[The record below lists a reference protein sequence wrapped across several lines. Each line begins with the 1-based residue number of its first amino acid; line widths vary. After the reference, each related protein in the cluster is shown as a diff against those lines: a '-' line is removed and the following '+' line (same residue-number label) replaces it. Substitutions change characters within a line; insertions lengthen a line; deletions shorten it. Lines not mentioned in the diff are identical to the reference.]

1 MKKSKIPILVGAAQ
15 YRQSKDAVK
24 PLDPLGLM
32 VEASRMALSDSG
44 VPRLEDLI
52 DRVYVVNLF
61 QWPYRDVPG
70 MLAERL
76 CIAPREKFY
85 TAVGGNTPQV
95 LVNKA
100 ARSLASGECRAVLM
114 TGAEAF
120 YALRRALKGEVVL
133 DWPESEPP
141 ERIEGDNRSG
151 ISEIE
156 SRYDLFLPSYM
167 YPLVETALRAATGHN
182 PEEHRLQMGMLWERF
197 ARVAAQNPYAW
208 IRDGATTEEIAT
220 PSVDNR
226 YIGYPYT
233 KRMNANINVDLSA
246 ALVMTT
252 VGMAQELGIDSSR
265 WVYPLAGIALDD
277 IWFATQRPHLDR
289 SPAIRSAARYSLEQ
303 AGLTVDQIDV
313 FDLYSCF
320 PCVVEIARREIG
332 ISDDDPRPLT
342 VTGGLS
348 FFGGPGNNYSM
359 HAIASVVE
367 RIRENHGLKAM
378 ITANGY
384 YLTKHAVGIYGGEPP
399 IGPWYDQD
407 KADMQE
413 AIDAEALPE
422 PVEKAF
428 GSLTVEAYVIR
439 HDKKGRPERGTVMGR
454 LGNGRRALAHI
465 DARKEDL
472 ETMENIE
479 LVGQTGAVRFDM
491 DFGYNLVT
499 FEKPKEFRRQNP

>member
-1 MKKSKIPILVGAAQ
+1 MEESKIPILVGAAQ
-15 YRQSKDAVK
+15 YRQSKDAAK

-32 VEASRMALSDSG
+32 VEASRRALSDSG
-44 VPRLEDLI
+44 APRLKDLV

-61 QWPYRDVPG
+61 QWPYRDVLG

-76 CIAPREKFY
+76 GIAPREKFY

-120 YALRRALKGEVVL
+120 YALRRALKGEVIL
-133 DWPESEPP
+133 DWSESEPP

-151 ISEIE
+151 ISDIE

-167 YPLVETALRAATGHN
+167 YPLVETALRASTGHD
-182 PEEHRLQMGMLWERF
+182 PEEHRLQMGGLWERF
-197 ARVAAQNPYAW
+197 ARIAVQNPYAW
-208 IRDGATTEEIAT
+208 IRDGATAEEIAT

-233 KRMNANINVDLSA
+233 KRMNANINVDQSA

-252 VGMAQELGIDSSR
+252 VGMARELGIDSSR
-265 WVYPLAGIALDD
+265 WVYPLAGMALND
-277 IWFATQRPHLDR
+277 IWFVTQRPRLDR
-289 SPAIRSAARYSLEQ
+289 SPAIRDAARYCLEQ
-303 AGLTVDQIDV
+303 AGLTADDIDV

-320 PCVVEIARREIG
+320 PCVVEITRHEIG
-332 ISDDDPRPLT
+332 ISDNDPRPLT
-342 VTGGLS
+342 VTGGLP

-359 HAIASVVE
+359 HAIASVVD
-367 RIRENHGLKAM
+367 RIRANRGLKAM
-378 ITANGY
+378 ITANGW
-384 YLTKHAVGIYGGEPP
+384 YLTKHAVGIYGDEPP
-399 IGPWYDQD
+399 IRPWYDQD
-407 KADMQE
+407 EAGMQK

-439 HDKKGRPERGTVMGR
+439 HNKEGRPERGTVMGR
-454 LGNGRRALAHI
+454 LGNERRALAHI
-465 DARKEDL
+465 DARTEDL
-472 ETMENIE
+472 EKMEKIE
-479 LVGQTGAVRFDM
+479 LVGQAGAVRFDR
-491 DFGYNLVT
+491 DFGYNLVN
-499 FEKPKEFRRQNP
+499 FERPKEFLGQL